1 MPRTPRLLFAFLAA
15 LLAATAASPA
25 PAAPLPG
32 VPADAS
38 LLFTV
43 GAQRGTLRQ
52 SGGALHLT
60 LRGVD
65 RRATWFTDRPDRNAG
80 HVLTSQLVGAWSDL
94 DFARI
99 APNAALVIDGAHR
112 SRDTIALELRRP
124 AYDRA
129 RRTLRFTVR
138 RLAALGP
145 GLPQLHA
152 QLDRRIPRRFG
163 RATLFIDNAGTG
175 ATDCTVGQLQLMA
188 TDRPVRNMLPADGR
202 TLPSLE
208 YLEVASIFGS
218 AYGGDVV
225 RTTALPNLPS
235 PAPGTTWYACV
246 HGRMPREGDL
256 GPCTV
261 GEVDLWRPAGA
272 IGFSDPG
279 WVPADGRTLTI
290 QDRLRAERVP
300 FAWDQMTVTL
310 PNLAAPQGLTWM
322 ACVAG
327 TIISEPVVGQIDLF
341 AGEPPRWAADWI
353 PADGR
358 TVSAD
363 DYPQLDAVI
372 NGTPTPEQA
381 HRRFAVPDVPSPAP
395 GLQYYNAATG
405 EWPLQR

>member
-1 MPRTPRLLFAFLAA
+1 MSRSPRLLIASLVA
-15 LLAATAASPA
+15 LLAAATAAPA
-25 PAAPLPG
+25 SAAPLPG
-32 VPADAS
+32 VPTDAS

-43 GAQRGTLRQ
+43 GADRGTLRQ
-52 SGGALHLT
+52 SSGTLVLT

-80 HVLTSQLVGAWSDL
+80 HVLTSQLIGAWPDL
-94 DFARI
+94 DFARV
-99 APNAALVIDGAHR
+99 APNAALVLDTERHT
-112 SRDTIALELRRP
+112 RDTIALELRRP
-124 AYDRA
+124 TYDRA
-129 RRTLRFTVR
+129 RRTLRFAVR

-175 ATDCTVGQLQLMA
+175 ANDCTVGQFQLMA
-188 TDRPVRNMLPADGR
+188 TNRPVRNMLPADGR

-235 PAPGTTWYACV
+235 PAPGTTWYACA
-246 HGRMPREGDL
+246 HGRIPREGDL

-272 IGFSDPG
+272 IGLSDPG

-300 FAWDQMTVTL
+300 FAWDQLTVTL

-322 ACVAG
+322 VCVAG
-327 TIISEPVVGQIDLF
+327 TIVSGPAVGQIDLF
-341 AGEPPRWAADWI
+341 AGAPPRWADTWI

-363 DYPQLDAVI
+363 DYPALDAVM

-395 GLQYYNAATG
+395 GLQYYIAVNG
-405 EWPLQR
+405 DWPLQR